1 MNKHCVGLLAV
12 TLTSVAALTAA
23 NAADLAVKAPV
34 YKAPVI
40 IPFSWTGFYI
50 GANGGGAWGT
60 TDWTYVV
67 NGSGTANHN
76 TSGGLAGGTAGYNWQ
91 FAPNWVIGIEGDF
104 DWADIKGSTACPN
117 PAFSCQSKISDFAT
131 LRGRFGY
138 AFDRFLVYGTGGAAW
153 GNDQI
158 QTALPGATFGTTGT
172 RTGYAAGAGVEW
184 AFSGPWSAKVEY
196 LHYDLGS
203 ATTTVDNGLLVSS
216 REKGDLVRAGVNWK
230 FWP

>member
-1 MNKHCVGLLAV
+1 M
-12 TLTSVAALTAA
+12 TSVAALTVA
-23 NAADLAVKAPV
+23 NAADLAPVYKAPV

-40 IPFSWTGFYI
+40 VPFSWTGFYI

-60 TDWTYVV
+60 TDWLYTDF
-67 NGSGTANHN
+67 GTTAGHH
-76 TSGGLAGGTAGYNWQ
+76 TSGGFAGGTAGYNWQ
-91 FAPNWVIGIEGDF
+91 FAPNWVIGVEGDF
-104 DWADIKGSTACPN
+104 DWADISGSTACPN
-117 PAFSCQSKISDFAT
+117 PTFSCQSKLSDFAT

-158 QTALPGATFGTTGT
+158 QTALPGATFGSTGY

-196 LHYDLGS
+196 LHYDLGN
-203 ATTTVDNGLLVSS
+203 ATTTVDPGAGPVSS
-216 REKGDLVRAGVNWK
+216 REKGDMVRFGVNWK